1 MSKVA
6 SAANTAGV
14 DVDQLNATL
23 ATVISVTREA
33 PETIGTAFKT
43 IYARMGDLSLNGA
56 DEYGVSLGTISGQLH
71 DLGIE
76 LLDEQGNM
84 RDMGDVIEDTAAKWD
99 TWTSAQKQ
107 AAAVA
112 MAGKMQYSRL
122 ISLFEN

>member
-43 IYARMGDLSLNGA
+43 IYARMGDLKLNGT

-71 DLGIE
+71 ELGIE

-84 RDMGDVIEDTAAKWD
+84 RDMGDVIEDTAAK
-99 TWTSAQKQ
+99 
-107 AAAVA
+107 
-112 MAGKMQYSRL
+112 
-122 ISLFEN
+122 